1 MIYNLSLINNTFLIK
16 LKFNY
21 NYYANW
27 LRYKKKLMN
36 PKNKNAVFPVFNS
49 ICCHA

>member
-16 LKFNY
+16 LKINY

-36 PKNKNAVFPVFNS
+36 PRKQKGGLPC
-49 ICCHA
+49 I